1 MRLYLLRH
9 GQTDWNAAHKLQGQ
23 TDVPLN
29 ETGLKQAREEAKRR
43 EEAGITFDRVFSSP
57 LYRAKETARIVS
69 GLPEEEIQT
78 DPRIMEMSF
87 GVDEGKF
94 YSFDPAQREKMSEN
108 YQNFAYHPECYKAC
122 QGGESYED
130 LIRRTADF
138 YRLLNDKYGDSDES
152 ILIVSHGAA
161 LHALLFTMLHRTDME
176 EYWQPH
182 IANCRLMQAVFAQEA
197 VILTE
202 DPLCAVL
209 QKAAG
214 EGDLYIFA
222 REKGR
227 KPDRN
232 QPVRYAGIVSG
243 SVDAGLRPDTDF
255 TIGGDLGKNRILLI
269 AEAEA
274 KAAKKINVNG
284 EEQIITGNAEVV
296 EDGKG
301 GYDALLEAPSG
312 RKAVLSLITY
322 PKMRVVARGFA
333 PVNPQVQIIPVPVDP
348 ACPGEKREE
357 IRLSDLPEGMGE
369 IWLSFWCTAGRGTL
383 ETEDGSGKA
392 EISDGAAHEVK
403 MRLSAL
409 GENLLKRESVSLLLK
424 LCPDEKVPT
433 VKLPREVSLL
443 CVRRIHVIG

>member
-29 ETGLKQAREEAKRR
+29 ETGIRQAREEAKRR
-43 EEAGITFDRVFSSP
+43 EAAGVTFDRVFSSP
-57 LYRAKETARIVS
+57 LSRAKETARIVS

-108 YQNFAYHPECYKAC
+108 YQNFAYHPERYQAC

-138 YRLLNDKYGDSDES
+138 YRFLNDKYGNSDES
-152 ILIVSHGAA
+152 ILVVSHGAA
-161 LHALLFTMLHRTDME
+161 LHALLFTILHRTDME

-182 IANCRLMQAVFAQEA
+182 IANCRLMEVVFVQKA

-209 QKAAG
+209 KKGAG
-214 EGDLYIFA
+214 EGDLYVFS

-227 KPDRN
+227 RPDKT
-232 QPVRYAGIVSG
+232 QPVRYAGLVSG

-274 KAAKKINVNG
+274 KAAEKIVVNG
-284 EEQIITGNAEVV
+284 EEELITGNAEVV
-296 EDGKG
+296 SDGKG
-301 GYDALLEAPSG
+301 GYDALLPAPSG
-312 RKAVLSLITY
+312 KKAVLSLITY

-333 PVNPQVQIIPVPVDP
+333 PVNPQAQIHPSGGSSEN
-348 ACPGEKREE
+348 PGSRQAE
-357 IRLSDLPEGMGE
+357 ICLSDLPEGMGE
-369 IWLSFWCTAGRGTL
+369 IWLSFWCTAGSGVL
-383 ETEDGSGKA
+383 ETQDGRGKVG
-392 EISDGAAHEVK
+392 IPGGKAHEVK
-403 MRLSAL
+403 VRLSAL
-409 GENLLKRESVSLLLK
+409 GDNLLKGNSARLHLTLS
-424 LCPDEKVPT
+424 PDEAVAK
-433 VKLPREVSLL
+433 VKLPREISLL
-443 CVRRIHVIG
+443 CVRRIHVID